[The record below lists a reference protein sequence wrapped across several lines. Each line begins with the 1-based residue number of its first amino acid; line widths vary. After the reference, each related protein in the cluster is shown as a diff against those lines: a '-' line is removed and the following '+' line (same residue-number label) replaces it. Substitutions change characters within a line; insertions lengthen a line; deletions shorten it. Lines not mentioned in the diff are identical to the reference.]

1 MLLTEFAYPIFASQG
16 PLRTLSARTFD
27 ALLNDTSPREN
38 EVRALDA
45 PITLNP
51 PPDAADASPRATLA
65 PPGRQKANL
74 SVFAVLNS
82 LPRHLEPAEEY
93 SVEGVFW
100 LRGITALDLLPA
112 DTDRLYYPIL

>member
-1 MLLTEFAYPIFASQG
+1 MLLTKFASPIFASQG

-45 PITLNP
+45 PIALNP

-74 SVFAVLNS
+74 SVFAVQHAF
-82 LPRHLEPAEEY
+82 PRHLEPPEEY
-93 SVEGVFW
+93 SVRGVFW
-100 LRGITALDLLPA
+100 LRPITALDLLYP
-112 DTDRLYYPIL
+112 DTDRLYPNL

>member
-1 MLLTEFAYPIFASQG
+1 LLTKFASPIFASQG

-45 PITLNP
+45 SIALNP

-65 PPGRQKANL
+65 PPLGRQKANL
-74 SVFAVLNS
+74 SVFAVQHAF
-82 LPRHLEPAEEY
+82 PRHLEPPEEY
-93 SVEGVFW
+93 SVRGVFW
-100 LRGITALDLLPA
+100 LRPITALDLLYP
-112 DTDRLYYPIL
+112 DTDRLYPNL

>member
-45 PITLNP
+45 PIALNP
-51 PPDAADASPRATLA
+51 PPDAAVASPA
-65 PPGRQKANL
+65 PPWHPPSAPKGQPVSFRGSTRAVFLGISNRPRNIPWKA
-74 SVFAVLNS
+74 FFG
-82 LPRHLEPAEEY
+82 Y
-93 SVEGVFW
+93 GVS
-100 LRGITALDLLPA
+100 PH
-112 DTDRLYYPIL
+112 